1 MVITKKSIYRTV
13 IKINIKEKIMKIAY
27 VGGYWATNIGN
38 AFFNIGADYI
48 LKEVFG
54 KENVNMV
61 FDQPAGIFRSGKKRG
76 NPKKSLDIIRL
87 LEVDFVVL
95 LGPVISKYFLPIW
108 KETLLDLKRRNLK
121 YMILSAGIMK
131 SNDKQLTEIRAF
143 FKDFPPYLVTTRDR
157 DAFEFLKDITPRAYD
172 GIDFAFFVP
181 NAHNAVKL
189 NIDNLLVMNFDK
201 FFEPK
206 IKLDWKKD
214 RKPTFVF
221 DEQRWNLKFNKPLQK
236 IGSKTDRFSDAFVY
250 AISIFPAPDRP
261 TNIGKYTV
269 IRTDHRFTPMM
280 KNKVFR
286 YSNSFVADIPES
298 YLDIYAN
305 ADLTLSDRI
314 HACVM
319 TLAYGKYAMLF
330 SRTNRSKLLDRVGA
344 DDITKK
350 PVKLDMEVLTKEK
363 ENLINWLKNQ
373 F

>member
-1 MVITKKSIYRTV
+1 
-13 IKINIKEKIMKIAY
+13 MKIAY

-54 KENVNMV
+54 KDNVNMV
-61 FDQPAGIFRSGKKRG
+61 FDHPAGIFRSGKKKG
-76 NPKKSLDIIRL
+76 NPKKSLNIIKL
-87 LEVDFVVL
+87 LDVDFVVL
-95 LGPVISKYFLPIW
+95 LGPVISKHFLPIW
-108 KETLLDLKRRNLK
+108 KETLLDLKRRNIQ

-131 SNDKQLTEIRAF
+131 SNDKQLNEIKKFLRE
-143 FKDFPPYLVTTRDR
+143 FPPYLVATRDR
-157 DAFEFLKDITPRAYD
+157 EAFEFLKDTTTRVYD

-181 NAHNAVKL
+181 NAHSAVKL
-189 NIDNLLVMNFDK
+189 RIDNLLVMNFDK

-214 RKPTFVF
+214 KEPTFVF
-221 DEQRWNLKFNKPLQK
+221 DEQRWNLKFNRPLQI
-236 IGSKTDRFSDAFVY
+236 IGSKTDRISDALVY
-250 AISIFPAPDRP
+250 AISVFPAPDRP

-286 YSNSFVADIPES
+286 YSNSFVSDIPDS

-305 ADLTLSDRI
+305 AQLTLSDRI

-319 TLAYGKYAMLF
+319 TLAYGNSAMLF
-330 SRTNRSKLLDRVGA
+330 SKTNRSKLLDRVGA
-344 DDITKK
+344 ADITKA
-350 PVKLDMEVLTKEK
+350 PVKLDMEILNEEK
-363 ENLINWLKNQ
+363 ESLINWLKKQ